1 MDAVGK
7 RDKREGDRRWTEC
20 NGTSNSNMP
29 AMSRGDALMRAATG
43 GLKQEEE
50 EEEKEEEER
59 ERRTAGVLCLLARR
73 MKV

>member
-1 MDAVGK
+1 
-7 RDKREGDRRWTEC
+7 
-20 NGTSNSNMP
+20 MP

-43 GLKQEEE
+43 GLKQEE